1 MQLLGR
7 QYSEAQAQLADRE
20 RQLGSLSRQSR
31 EAETQAQQAKRVE
44 AQVGVAWLHIFYLA
58 G

>member
-1 MQLLGR
+1 MQLLSR
-7 QYSEAQAQLADRE
+7 QLSEAQAQLADRE

-31 EAETQAQQAKRVE
+31 EAEAQAQQAKRVE
-44 AQVGVAWLHIFYLA
+44 AQVGLAWCLNFYLA